1 MKAWVRKV
9 VLEDENDIEK
19 KTDLKPSLAEEAA
32 AAAKAAAA
40 AAADVAKASQEMLN
54 SKTEGGAMVLYSYC
68 VNLFLSSFTLFSDLI
83 VVFFFTYTDTYY
95 CCHDFEP
102 LFILGPER
110 RYFVE
115 LMSLLDVQVQEMKS
129 MNNSIRKLEGTG
141 NIIRDQA
148 SACD

>member
-40 AAADVAKASQEMLN
+40 AAADVAKASQDMLN

-83 VVFFFTYTDTYY
+83 VVLFFTYTGTYY
-95 CCHDFEP
+95 CCLDFEP

-141 NIIRDQA
+141 NIIRDEA